1 MCNNV
6 TILAI
11 QIIVYAQTFSCYFK
25 ILSCIQLWKLGTRC
39 KSQIF
44 NYTGSIHVIQHHA
57 IKYNTII
64 YIAFI
69 EIPPILMT
77 FYVMANY
84 ESDAHII
91 IINYADS
98 RKFWRQCNLV
108 HWSPYC

>member
-1 MCNNV
+1 MDILNLCAYNYCHSNNCLCTNLFHV
-6 TILAI
+6 
-11 QIIVYAQTFSCYFK
+11 YFK
-25 ILSCIQLWKLGTRC
+25 ISSCIQLWKLGTRC

-77 FYVMANY
+77 FYVMVNY
-84 ESDAHII
+84 ESDYKYMPPSIKVAGMG
-91 IINYADS
+91 
-98 RKFWRQCNLV
+98 QV
-108 HWSPYC
+108 

>member
-1 MCNNV
+1 MCNNI
-6 TILAI
+6 TIIAI
-11 QIIVYAQTFSCYFK
+11 PIIVYAQTFFMFISKSY
-25 ILSCIQLWKLGTRC
+25 QLWKLGTRC

-77 FYVMANY
+77 FYVMGKY
-84 ESDAHII
+84 ESDTHII
-91 IINYADS
+91 IINNINTCCH
-98 RKFWRQCNLV
+98 Q
-108 HWSPYC
+108 

>member
-1 MCNNV
+1 MCNNI

-11 QIIVYAQTFSCYFK
+11 PIIVYAPTFFMFISKHYHVH
-25 ILSCIQLWKLGTRC
+25 IQLWKLGTRC

-57 IKYNTII
+57 IMYNTII

-77 FYVMANY
+77 FHVMANY
-84 ESDAHII
+84 ESDTHII
-91 IINYADS
+91 NINNINTCCH
-98 RKFWRQCNLV
+98 Q
-108 HWSPYC
+108 

>member
-1 MCNNV
+1 MHKLFHVC
-6 TILAI
+6 
-11 QIIVYAQTFSCYFK
+11 FK

-44 NYTGSIHVIQHHA
+44 NHTGSIHVIQHHA

-84 ESDAHII
+84 ESDTHII
-91 IINYADS
+91 IINNINTCCH
-98 RKFWRQCNLV
+98 Q
-108 HWSPYC
+108 

>member
-1 MCNNV
+1 MCNNI
-6 TILAI
+6 TIIAI
-11 QIIVYAQTFSCYFK
+11 PIIVYAQTFSGLFQN
-25 ILSCIQLWKLGTRC
+25 LQLWKLGTRC

-84 ESDAHII
+84 ESDTHII
-91 IINYADS
+91 IINNINTCCP
-98 RKFWRQCNLV
+98 Q
-108 HWSPYC
+108 